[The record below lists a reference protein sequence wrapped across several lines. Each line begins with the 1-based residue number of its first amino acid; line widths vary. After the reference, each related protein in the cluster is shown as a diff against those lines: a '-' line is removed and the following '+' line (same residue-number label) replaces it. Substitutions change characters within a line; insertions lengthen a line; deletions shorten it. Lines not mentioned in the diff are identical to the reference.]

1 MSNTTSYDDII
12 ETLAIDPDGNSACT
26 EFFQDDPLKNL
37 TILIICGLV
46 ALCLILSVI
55 LNLSNISTIA
65 GHFCLRPCGYFH
77 LVALFSAF
85 NIIYFIMEG
94 IRRAC
99 ELLQEFGLFNEENN
113 CLQLPENTKEFIER
127 HMDPLDEL
135 VLNLVGLQI
144 LLLCVMTL
152 EHRFNASRHFYFKP
166 KGQNC
171 MRIILTLLV
180 IGLVVGCITLSS
192 FIQRTNLFGM
202 VEERNKNLLP
212 NLVIYA
218 IYILVFTILPVFILV
233 ILGKY
238 KNYDLLRLLLR
249 VQHILKYCLKLVHSY
264 VIA

>member
-1 MSNTTSYDDII
+1 
-12 ETLAIDPDGNSACT
+12 
-26 EFFQDDPLKNL
+26 
-37 TILIICGLV
+37 
-46 ALCLILSVI
+46 
-55 LNLSNISTIA
+55 
-65 GHFCLRPCGYFH
+65 
-77 LVALFSAF
+77 
-85 NIIYFIMEG
+85 
-94 IRRAC
+94 
-99 ELLQEFGLFNEENN
+99 
-113 CLQLPENTKEFIER
+113 
-127 HMDPLDEL
+127 MDPLDEL

-233 ILGKY
+233 ILGKN
-238 KNYDLLRLLLR
+238 KNYDLLRLL
-249 VQHILKYCLKLVHSY
+249 VT
-264 VIA
+264 